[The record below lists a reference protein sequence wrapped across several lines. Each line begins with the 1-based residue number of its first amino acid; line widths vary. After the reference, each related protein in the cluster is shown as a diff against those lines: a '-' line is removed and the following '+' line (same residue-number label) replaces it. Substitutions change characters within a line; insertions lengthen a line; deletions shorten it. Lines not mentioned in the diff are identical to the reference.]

1 MEFQKVKKFP
11 LLFRIPI
18 TGIGLVLCI
27 PATVFLLDHDETE
40 VCVLEESMRV
50 IFPSQGLIMFS
61 FTRLTSIE
69 TLYVDYLYW

>member
-11 LLFRIPI
+11 LFRIPI

-69 TLYVDYLYW
+69 TLFVDYLYW